1 MDKTT
6 ARFILTNPITPFFGR
21 LNSLRCGHV
30 ERRCGGLLHKY
41 ALILRKNARSSST
54 SFFFTRPTTRS
65 PCVSRLYCRHLQLCD
80 VGHLGCD
87 LHSYGTVHNDAP
99 DDVRSDLTLTRVH
112 LRFVRIP
119 QSECAAGTSSST
131 VGATSSAV
139 CVGTSLPKSGQRM
152 VLLARTLIF
161 LALRFLPPRGR
172 TRSRRLSLVHARTFP
187 RAQLARLAPSAQQL
201 GPRPAR
207 VRRRCG
213 FALGASHRRMRK
225 LI

>member
-1 MDKTT
+1 M
-6 ARFILTNPITPFFGR
+6 RR
-21 LNSLRCGHV
+21 GHV
-30 ERRCGGLLHKY
+30 ERCCGGLLHKY
-41 ALILRKNARSSST
+41 GPKRRRTPPGSLGPVQNIDSLNISVMRLAY
-54 SFFFTRPTTRS
+54 
-65 PCVSRLYCRHLQLCD
+65 VSRLCCWYLQLCD

-119 QSECAAGTSSST
+119 QSECAAGTSSNT

-152 VLLARTLIF
+152 VSRPHAHF
-161 LALRFLPPRGR
+161 LGPAVS
-172 TRSRRLSLVHARTFP
+172 TTP
-187 RAQLARLAPSAQQL
+187 RAHAFPPFVVGPCVHVLREQLARLAPSARQL

-207 VRRRCG
+207 VRRRCC
-213 FALGASHRRMRK
+213 FALDARAIGECALM
-225 LI
+225 